1 MNIMNFTKIKTSR
14 IVRNGKTILR
24 GDTYPIKEEI
34 KRAGGTWSSA
44 DGCWW
49 VPEEKYEELNSMLT
63 TVQPKKVEKKMKV
76 LEGQLWEPCRRCN
89 QEPVYL
95 SLNCLCEN
103 CG

>member
-1 MNIMNFTKIKTSR
+1 MNFTKMRPSK
-14 IVRNGKTILR
+14 IVRDGKTILR

-34 KRAGGTWSSA
+34 KRAGGTWSSS

-49 VPEEKYEELNSMLT
+49 VPEEKYDELHAML
-63 TVQPKKVEKKMKV
+63 PCKKVEKKVKV